1 MAKKDDEA
9 PEQIELV
16 PFSKKEL
23 DELMEQLPVEV
34 ATLDALTAKH
44 TAQRR
49 QMRSAHHKQSD
60 KVSNIAKQI
69 RQQGR

>member
-1 MAKKDDEA
+1 MAKKDDES

-16 PFSKKEL
+16 PLSKKEL

-34 ATLDALTAKH
+34 SALDALSERHKS
-44 TAQRR
+44 QRR
-49 QMRSAHHKQSD
+49 QMRSAHHKQAD